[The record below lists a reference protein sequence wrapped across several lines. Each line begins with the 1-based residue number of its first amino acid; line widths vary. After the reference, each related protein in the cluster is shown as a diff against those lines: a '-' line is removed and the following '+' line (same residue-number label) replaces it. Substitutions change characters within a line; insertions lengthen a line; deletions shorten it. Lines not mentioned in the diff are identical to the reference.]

1 MSGFESRGI
10 CGRWCNGN
18 TDVFGTSIVSPIL
31 TRPVAVRITVITSG
45 SDPEDLVSITRPP
58 VTQSVFGSIAE
69 LV

>member
-1 MSGFESRGI
+1 M
-10 CGRWCNGN
+10 
-18 TDVFGTSIVSPIL
+18 SPIL

-58 VTQSVFGSIAE
+58 VTHSVFGSIAE